1 MDVPS
6 EPLGAD
12 QRVNEI
18 DKYDER
24 YGRSEPIVENHGFT
38 SKPVARDSV
47 KHCST
52 QEGEADRNEENVK
65 HQQNSKLNASSARTN
80 T

>member
-65 HQQNSKLNASSARTN
+65 HLQNSKLSASNAATN